1 MINILK
7 NTYKILKFITGVALF
22 LGSFY
27 ALYLLMWAIAPENSL
42 GLY

>member
-1 MINILK
+1 MMNVLK
-7 NTYKILKFITGVALF
+7 NTYEILKFITGVALF

-27 ALYLLMWAIAPENSL
+27 VLYLLMWAIAPENAL

>member
-7 NTYKILKFITGVALF
+7 NTYEILKFITGVTLF

-27 ALYLLMWAIAPENSL
+27 ALYLLMWAIAPENAL

>member
-1 MINILK
+1 MIKLLK
-7 NTYKILKFITGVALF
+7 NTYEILKFFTGVALF

-27 ALYLLMWAIAPENSL
+27 ALYLLMWAIAPENAL

>member
-1 MINILK
+1 MKNILK
-7 NTYKILKFITGVALF
+7 NTWEVIKFITGVALF

-27 ALYLLMWAIAPENSL
+27 TLYLLMWAIAPENAL

>member
-1 MINILK
+1 MMNILK
-7 NTYKILKFITGVALF
+7 NTYEIVKALLGVALF

-27 ALYLLMWAIAPENSL
+27 TLYLLMWAIAPENAL